1 MKRKHILDR
10 GDAHE
15 IVSRD
20 ADNQHSG
27 SDLATEQ
34 RSGVS
39 RRRFLLAGAATLVA
53 ASPSAV
59 DAQHKPGSPQG
70 RTRARTVAAAPAA
83 PLVQFK
89 EPKPLGSENGK
100 LTVPLDAVWASWPF
114 SCTGT
119 PPTDQVPTYNGQV
132 IGPTLYIRPGDQIHF
147 TLQNRLTTNPFTGD
161 HCVQNMHLNPPFPV
175 CFTQTN
181 WLLHVLLVSPFI
193 VLKTTLPPNHCIWHG
208 VCLLINSTQVRCATN
223 SFLLDIAPGRSS
235 EYQIQV
241 PGFPES
247 GTYWYHSHLHGS

>member
-1 MKRKHILDR
+1 MQRKHTRDLA
-10 GDAHE
+10 DAHE

-132 IGPTLYIRPGDQIHF
+132 IGPTLYIRPGDQIRF

-161 HCVQNMHLNPPFPV
+161 HCEQNMHLNPPFPG
-175 CFTQTN
+175 CFTHTN
-181 WLLHVLLVSPFI
+181 LHSHGLLVSPSS
-193 VLKTTLPPNHCIWHG
+193 VLKTTPPTKAATSIAIMRPAN
-208 VCLLINSTQVRCATN
+208 VRGS
-223 SFLLDIAPGRSS
+223 SFRPTCRKLTITKNRIIAR
-235 EYQIQV
+235 
-241 PGFPES
+241 
-247 GTYWYHSHLHGS
+247 